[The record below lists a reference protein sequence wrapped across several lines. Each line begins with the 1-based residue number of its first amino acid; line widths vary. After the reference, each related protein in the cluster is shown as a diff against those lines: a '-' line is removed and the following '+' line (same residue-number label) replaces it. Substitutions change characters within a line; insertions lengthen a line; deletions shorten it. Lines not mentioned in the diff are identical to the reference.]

1 VIICLFCYTKISKI
15 SELLKLIYK
24 KKKDNFMSDING
36 YEDEYVPY
44 QNGYTIEEMI
54 DLVQN
59 ELTISCALPKS
70 LPDANIRQIIET
82 RALPWFYRSY
92 QYAVQKLYYFI
103 DRRAFFTEEYTR
115 YNYVTLP
122 CEIQTVIYLYEVR
135 GDSLFQLGINT
146 PNLSVNL
153 GVTNQPYLSSYVTTI
168 GELGVYK
175 TVLDSMSDMLN
186 QLNKYTLKYQF
197 NQLNHRLNILTNV
210 QHNVIVEAYA
220 NIPQEN
226 LFKEDLFLKYVTG
239 YAKQQLGNMMG
250 RYDFTLPGSVKINAA
265 DLISQG
271 KEEVKEVE
279 EEVKGQSTSSWF
291 IMVKK

>member
-1 VIICLFCYTKISKI
+1 MT
-15 SELLKLIYK
+15 EA
-24 KKKDNFMSDING
+24 
-36 YEDEYVPY
+36 EYIPFDG
-44 QNGYTIEEMI
+44 GYTIEELI

-70 LPDANIRQIIET
+70 LPDANIRQIVET

-92 QYAVQKLYYFI
+92 QFAVQKIYFFI
-103 DRRAFFTEEYTR
+103 HKDAFATEEFTR
-115 YNYVTLP
+115 YSYVTVP
-122 CEIQTVIYLYEVR
+122 CAIQSVVYLYEVR

-197 NQLNHRLNILTNV
+197 NQLNHRLHILTNV
-210 QHNVIVEAYA
+210 QHNVIMEAYA

-226 LFKEDLFLKYVTG
+226 LFRDDLFFKYVTG

-250 RYDFTLPGSVKINAA
+250 RYDFTLPGGVKIQAA
-265 DLISQG
+265 DLVSQG

-291 IMVKK
+291 IMVKR

>member
-1 VIICLFCYTKISKI
+1 
-15 SELLKLIYK
+15 
-24 KKKDNFMSDING
+24 MSDVNRYG
-36 YEDEYVPY
+36 DEYVPY
-44 QNGYTIEEMI
+44 QGGYTIEELV

-59 ELTISCALPKS
+59 ELTISCALPKT
-70 LPDANIRQIIET
+70 LPDANIRQIVET

-92 QYAVQKLYYFI
+92 QFAVQKLYYFI
-103 DRRAFFTEEYTR
+103 NKQAFFEEEFTK
-115 YNYVTLP
+115 YNYVNVP
-122 CEIQTVIYLYEVR
+122 CEIQTVVYLYEVR

-186 QLNKYTLKYQF
+186 QMNKYTLKYQF
-197 NQLNHRLNILTNV
+197 NQLNHKLHILTNV
-210 QHNVIVEAYA
+210 KHHVIMEAYA

-226 LFKEDLFLKYVTG
+226 LFKDDLFFKYVVG
-239 YAKQQLGNMMG
+239 YSKQQLGNLVG
-250 RYDFTLPGSVKINAA
+250 RYDFTLPGSVKINSA
-265 DLISQG
+265 DLITQG

-279 EEVKGQSTSSWF
+279 EEIKGQSTSSFF

>member
-1 VIICLFCYTKISKI
+1 MT
-15 SELLKLIYK
+15 EA
-24 KKKDNFMSDING
+24 
-36 YEDEYVPY
+36 EYIPFDG
-44 QNGYTIEEMI
+44 GYTIEELI

-70 LPDANIRQIIET
+70 LPDANIRQIVET

-92 QYAVQKLYYFI
+92 QFAVQKIYFFI
-103 DRRAFFTEEYTR
+103 HKDAFATEEFTR
-115 YNYVTLP
+115 YSYVTVP
-122 CEIQTVIYLYEVR
+122 CAIQSVVYLYEVR

-197 NQLNHRLNILTNV
+197 NQLNHRLHILTNV
-210 QHNVIVEAYA
+210 QHNVIMEAYA

-226 LFKEDLFLKYVTG
+226 LFRDDLFFKYVTG

-250 RYDFTLPGSVKINAA
+250 RYDFTLPGGVKIQAA
-265 DLISQG
+265 DLVSQG

-291 IMVKK
+291 IVVKR